1 MRTSAQS
8 SLPGPLLPSRKND
21 LPVSASELR
30 ELLSW
35 TLTPPA
41 SWEKETISDLTVHR
55 LTETDEARPGL
66 PVERARCEVT
76 LDAPIE
82 AVYALVDD
90 PRQRA
95 KWDDVVGQSMKKYKS
110 QGQSFVS
117 FRLEGLMGLAAED
130 FLLWDAQQAYDRNL
144 VECESSALWSYVIL
158 WQPAAVSLEGL
169 PPHEGCFK
177 RAAFGTGMV
186 RDSRQPKSKTKVV
199 AMARVQLS
207 SSMLQYFL
215 PSLMRSMLSSQSQRL
230 LDRIGELNAN
240 AEERKAVQSLGV
252 RGLQKISSGPTSSR
266 SVSSVS
272 MLQKSRADKVD
283 AFLLDMPGGPQEA
296 PAEVGG
302 TKPLPPQSAP
312 EPSEAATPADFP
324 TASASCASEAHMPQ
338 ADLKLEAQQ
347 PDTSA
352 ITEADA
358 GLKRSSD
365 TSFFSAR
372 STMPAEQPEQPEQPK
387 QAEQPQPESF
397 VRVGPVGFSR
407 PFRRKLELPSGL
419 QDEATKLGVSMTLG
433 LGTLKQGLEG
443 GPCAASSASF
453 QGVESDES
461 LRRRLG
467 KMQSKWLQDVSEVR
481 VSEIQD
487 PKVPKENELKK
498 LRGTNSWLLQLM
510 REASD
515 VEFLPPPWR
524 PKTGPGDTEAAEE
537 LPRID

>member
-1 MRTSAQS
+1 MRTTRSG
-8 SLPGPLLPSRKND
+8 LPGLPGLPLLPSRKND
-21 LPVSASELR
+21 VPVSASELR

-35 TLTPPA
+35 TLNPPA
-41 SWEKETISDLTVHR
+41 DGAWEKETVSDLTVHR

-82 AVYALVDD
+82 TVYALVDD

-110 QGQSFVS
+110 QGHSFVS

-144 VECESSALWSYVIL
+144 GECEANALWSFVIL
-158 WQPAAVSLEGL
+158 WQPAAVSREGV

-177 RAAFGTGMV
+177 PAAFGTGMV

-240 AEERKAVQSLGV
+240 VDERKAVHELGV
-252 RGLQKISSGPTSSR
+252 RGLQKISSPTSA
-266 SVSSVS
+266 SVS
-272 MLQKSRADKVD
+272 MPVPKSSADKVD
-283 AFLLDMPGGPQEA
+283 AFLLDMPGGQPQEA
-296 PAEVGG
+296 TAKAGG
-302 TKPLPPQSAP
+302 TKSLPPQKSAP
-312 EPSEAATPADFP
+312 EPPEAATPADFP
-324 TASASCASEAHMPQ
+324 MASASRTSVTDMPQ
-338 ADLKLEAQQ
+338 AGLKPEAQQ
-347 PDTSA
+347 PETSA
-352 ITEADA
+352 ITEMDT
-358 GLKRSSD
+358 GPKPGSD

-372 STMPAEQPEQPEQPK
+372 STTPAEPPEQPEQPER
-387 QAEQPQPESF
+387 ESF
-397 VRVGPVGFSR
+397 VRVGPLPSAK

-443 GPCAASSASF
+443 GPSATSSTSL
-453 QGVESDES
+453 QEVDSDES
-461 LRRRLG
+461 LRLRLG
-467 KMQSKWLQDVSEVR
+467 KMQSKWLQDVSEVKA
-481 VSEIQD
+481 SDFQD

-515 VEFLPPPWR
+515 AEFLPPPWR
-524 PKTGPGDTEAAEE
+524 PKTGPGGTEAAEE
-537 LPRID
+537 LPPQI